1 MRASRKRQ
9 ILPPGDEPITPAD
22 LIERT
27 KACERRRAW
36 FARRRS
42 KAAGE
47 PPMTEERAKNAV
59 LINVDEMAVLI
70 VEALTATIRKPGIE
84 PTQLMADLACDPRF
98 TMLAAGSKNA
108 ALNIAAYIKLSADTA
123 MALKNLGAI

>member
-1 MRASRKRQ
+1 
-9 ILPPGDEPITPAD
+9 
-22 LIERT
+22 
-27 KACERRRAW
+27 
-36 FARRRS
+36 
-42 KAAGE
+42 
-47 PPMTEERAKNAV
+47 MTEERAKNAV